1 MPRYACDTRGKYK
14 RGAYTTTLADT
25 IFTVLRGLCATNTN
39 KSCTQQTV
47 STTTTTTTTT
57 TAAPYLSCAPV
68 LTKPSFF
75 TTVIPEHTR
84 PKIVCLPSNHGVGAS
99 VMKNWLRLVFG
110 PAFACSIAHAGKTA
124 ASLQ

>member
-1 MPRYACDTRGKYK
+1 MCNKHQQIVHAADREYHRYHHHH
-14 RGAYTTTLADT
+14 
-25 IFTVLRGLCATNTN
+25 
-39 KSCTQQTV
+39 
-47 STTTTTTTTT
+47 
-57 TAAPYLSCAPV
+57 AAPYLSCAPV